1 MTDENDRKDE
11 NQPQKRVG
19 WVREG
24 WLWALALFV
33 SIILRIV
40 WTLIVDTGDA
50 GPLWAIAMIIFIGIP
65 ASVIGFILGLGFGAP
80 RLANSAM
87 GFILGRG
94 ILVMLCLGLMRY
106 LEEINVVLLWFMR

>member
-1 MTDENDRKDE
+1 MTNENDGKDE
-11 NQPQKRVG
+11 NQPQKGVG
-19 WVREG
+19 RVREA

-33 SIILRIV
+33 STIFRVV
-40 WTLIVDTGDA
+40 WTLVVGTGDG
-50 GPLWAIAMIIFIGIP
+50 GPIWAFAMITFIGIP

-94 ILVMLCLGLMRY
+94 ILVILCLGLMTY
-106 LEEINVVLLWFMR
+106 LGEINRVLLWVMR